1 MKNTSLGTGIL
12 SVICAIACWFVFG
25 LPLSIASIVLG
36 IIAIVYA
43 SRARKEGTPTT
54 AGLILGIIGVIG
66 GSIGLFVMIISYVL
80 MIIAA
85 MNGATIA

>member
-12 SVICAIACWFVFG
+12 SVICAIGCWFVFG

-36 IIAIVYA
+36 IVAIVYA

-54 AGLILGIIGVIG
+54 AGLILGIIG